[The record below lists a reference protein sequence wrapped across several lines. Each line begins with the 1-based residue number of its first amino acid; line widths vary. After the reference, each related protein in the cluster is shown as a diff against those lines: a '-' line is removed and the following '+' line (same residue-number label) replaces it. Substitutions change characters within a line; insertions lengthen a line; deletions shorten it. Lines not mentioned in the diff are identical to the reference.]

1 MSKIILFPFVIII
14 AIYSVIV
21 FIVPT
26 FKEISSI
33 KEEIKNQEI
42 RKEKL
47 DKDFVVLQNFIKDAT
62 SHKAEQEFLK
72 SFVPNNV
79 QEDNLVNTISRYASE
94 SGITIISLSF
104 SPSKNN
110 SSKSEMNY
118 AQKTQSTVSVVGT
131 YENLHKFIE
140 RMFIINRLYDFT
152 EGNVE
157 VMKITNQDNAIS
169 NQLNLT
175 LTFDYFSTTSGRTIN
190 DVKKLGKVNYS
201 NITKIK
207 NKVSNTADIES
218 TVQARQ
224 NPFAP

>member
-26 FKEISSI
+26 FKETSSI

-47 DKDFVVLQNFIKDAT
+47 NKDLLILEKFVNDAEN
-62 SHKAEQEFLK
+62 HKMEQEFLK
-72 SFVPNNV
+72 TFVPSDA
-79 QEDNLVNTISRYASE
+79 QEDSLVNTISRYASE
-94 SGITIISLSF
+94 SGITIVSLSF
-104 SPSKNN
+104 DPNENANKDSDTKYT
-110 SSKSEMNY
+110 K
-118 AQKTQSTVSVVGT
+118 KTQASVSVIGS
-131 YENLHKFIE
+131 YDNLYKFIE

-152 EGNVE
+152 EGGME
-157 VMKITNQDNAIS
+157 VMKVTNKDNVVS
-169 NQLNLT
+169 DQLNLT

-190 DVKKLGKVNYS
+190 DVKKLGEVDYS
-201 NITKIK
+201 KITKIK

-218 TVQARQ
+218 KVQARQ